1 LSYLA
6 NTQTD
11 KQTNKQTN
19 KNRQKHNL
27 LGGGNKAHLQ
37 LYPHFCCYCFQWV
50 KICACFSV
58 KFVSKRS
65 KMRLLDGLSSSESEN
80 VKV

>member
-11 KQTNKQTN
+11 RQTN

-27 LGGGNKAHLQ
+27 LGGGNTCVPSPSIERIDLDTLTYIFMQVHL
-37 LYPHFCCYCFQWV
+37 
-50 KICACFSV
+50 
-58 KFVSKRS
+58 
-65 KMRLLDGLSSSESEN
+65 
-80 VKV
+80 KVTTGRRVQ